1 MQFNIE
7 IIFNE
12 DKAVDIYRLTD
23 LKNWLSS
30 PVGYEEL
37 QICAENFDRFYYNCV
52 IHLKEDLI
60 YADGYRGV
68 SATVECDAPYA
79 YEFETVLKYSLNP
92 DVSKSDTFVFSNYSD
107 DFELM
112 SPKLQ
117 FHMAEDGNFS
127 VNVKHYSENKYMINY
142 ENNIILN
149 NVSYNKCIV
158 YCRMN
163 QIPVTAIE
171 KALDYDVTTNFSH
184 LNKND
189 IVYLDNK
196 NYIIY

>member
-1 MQFNIE
+1 M
-7 IIFNE
+7 
-12 DKAVDIYRLTD
+12 
-23 LKNWLSS
+23 
-30 PVGYEEL
+30 
-37 QICAENFDRFYYNCV
+37 
-52 IHLKEDLI
+52 
-60 YADGYRGV
+60 
-68 SATVECDAPYA
+68 
-79 YEFETVLKYSLNP
+79 NP

-196 NYIIY
+196 NYIIILNEDPSSDIFSKFNKKFFKLPRGMNTITVYGKADYMYMAYQNAKRLGGSYY